1 MKKTLLTLSI
11 VAVTFTCA
19 SAADKILAKVNGK
32 PITESQIKEVLDR
45 LPANYNSVKNNP
57 QFRDQILN
65 TLINQELLY
74 QEAEKEKIE
83 KDKKVQKQIEEAK
96 KQIVIN
102 ALLEKHLK
110 PKDVK
115 VTDEE
120 AKVFYERNKAQF
132 TDTNGKQIPF
142 DTVKPFIVQT
152 LQQQKRKEAFMTAFN
167 KYIDELKKKNKVEI
181 VK

>member
-19 SAADKILAKVNGK
+19 SAADKVLARVNGK
-32 PITESQIKEVLDR
+32 SITESQLEEVLNR

-57 QFRDQILN
+57 QFREQILN
-65 TLINQELLY
+65 TLINQEILY
-74 QEAEKEKIE
+74 QEAKKENIE
-83 KDKKVQKQIEEAK
+83 KDKKVQEQIEEAK

-110 PKDVK
+110 INDVK
-115 VTDEE
+115 VSDEE
-120 AKVFYERNKAQF
+120 AKAFYEKNKAQF
-132 TDTNGKQIPF
+132 TDTNGKQVPF
-142 DTVKPFIVQT
+142 DAVKPFIVQT
-152 LQQQKRKEAFMTAFN
+152 LEQQKKREAFMMAFN